1 MSELQKITEEQ
12 MDAVGVVSAP
22 DVLSGTPA
30 ENKNIFDK
38 MVRQLVAPAYNAAVD
53 AINAIEQAESG
64 IQAEEE
70 KRVEA
75 EKRRAEGETSRVES
89 ESLRK
94 TAEDLRVQS
103 ENTRVTA
110 EGKRVQAEAGRVTA
124 EGLRVQAEN
133 LRVTAEQGRVQA
145 ENSRVSAEQARVQA
159 EQERVNTTTGI
170 VAQATAQ
177 AQEAERSAA
186 AAADSEQAAKEYSEK
201 AEDSKSKAASFASS
215 AQMSG
220 SLAQKEAM
228 KAQDAASSASS
239 SASTASQK
247 ASDAASSASAA
258 KTSETNADGSEAAAR
273 QHMEDAQAAQRAI
286 ENMTVSSKTL
296 PPGSAATVKKT
307 TVGDVVNLEYGI
319 PRGDQGQGFKIL
331 GYYPTVEA
339 LQSAVPAPSVG
350 DAYGIGSAQP
360 YDIYIWDG
368 SKWVNNGPIQGPAGP
383 QGEDGADGKA
393 ATIKVGTVTTGAP
406 GSQATV
412 NNSGTQSDAVFDFTI
427 PRGADGTPGA
437 KGDPGVNGK
446 SAYQTAVDAGYTG
459 TEADFNAALL
469 AMKDSPFLSTSGG
482 TVGEDFAILD
492 TEKQA
497 TFFFSSG
504 GIVFGSV
511 NKDDATKKVTM
522 MLSGNMGQS
531 GAIVNISVENGA
543 DNRSAIGI
551 SSAGVSF
558 IGPVIVDTPTSGKN
572 PTTKDY
578 VDGLVGTI
586 NTALDAI
593 NGEVV

>member
-94 TAEDLRVQS
+94 TAENLRVQA
-103 ENTRVTA
+103 ENARVTA
-110 EGKRVQAEAGRVTA
+110 EDERVQAEAGRVTA

-133 LRVTAEQGRVQA
+133 LRVQAEQGRAAA
-145 ENSRVSAEQARVQA
+145 EQGRISAEQARELA
-159 EQERVNTTTGI
+159 EQERVDTTTGI
-170 VAQATAQ
+170 VAQATEQ
-177 AQEAERSAA
+177 AQEAERSASA
-186 AAADSEQAAKEYSEK
+186 AAVSEQAAKEFAEK
-201 AEDSKSKAASFASS
+201 ADDSKSKAASFASS

-220 SLAQKEAM
+220 SLAQTEARN
-228 KAQDAASSASS
+228 AQNSASAASS

-247 ASDAASSASAA
+247 ASDAARSASAA

-273 QHMEDAQAAQRAI
+273 KHMEDAQAAQRAI

-319 PRGDQGQGFKIL
+319 PCGDQGQGFKIL

-339 LQSAVPAPSVG
+339 LQSAVPSPSVG

-393 ATIKVGTVTTGAP
+393 ATIRVGTVTTGAP

-427 PRGADGTPGA
+427 PRGADGTPG
-437 KGDPGVNGK
+437 KDGSPGADGAPGSPGADGK
-446 SAYQTAVDAGYTG
+446 SAYQSAVDAGYTG
-459 TEADFNAALL
+459 SEADFNAALL
-469 AMKDSPFLSTSGG
+469 ALKGSPFLPLAGG
-482 TVGEDFAILD
+482 TLTGALLVQEP
-492 TEKQA
+492 TE
-497 TFFFSSG
+497 
-504 GIVFGSV
+504 
-511 NKDDATKKVTM
+511 
-522 MLSGNMGQS
+522 
-531 GAIVNISVENGA
+531 
-543 DNRSAIGI
+543 
-551 SSAGVSF
+551 
-558 IGPVIVDTPTSGKN
+558 GKN

-578 VDGLVGTI
+578 VDGLIGTI
-586 NTALDAI
+586 NAALDAI
-593 NGEVV
+593 NGEVF